1 MPNSER
7 NFRSHYY
14 EKVGFR
20 GVEEKKSLDLILADV
35 PVDLEKLQNFCLR
48 LAVPG
53 INRSTVWR
61 ILLGILPVY
70 TTSQENVWKCR
81 STQIEDLQRGLKVTR
96 KLGTDTITNL
106 TLIWLLNTNR
116 LKYDVLGQL
125 AEPECKDFAMICG
138 ALAQILEHDTEV
150 IWVGMKLH
158 EFLKKHA
165 ADRKSIKEC
174 LLKLLMEDDQL
185 AEHLESTGI
194 LDELVASPVLSCGLA
209 PILSPALLSR
219 LWDKVIGGSFK
230 VMLYT
235 LAAFLVSD
243 RIKPVVIQVSSWA
256 ELLQFLS
263 SMTEVEQENVLSHGI
278 DVWEVDGCPLIPGTL
293 APHLPTNQ
301 GAHNAADST
310 SIAPDELST
319 IDHRLSREINIIM

>member
-1 MPNSER
+1 LPNPEVKMPNSER

-96 KLGTDTITNL
+96 KLGTDSITNF

-116 LKYDVLGQL
+116 LKYDILGQL

-138 ALAQILEHDTEV
+138 PLVQILEHDTEV
-150 IWVGMKLH
+150 IWVAMKLH

-165 ADRKSIKEC
+165 TDRNAMAILIFKSIV
-174 LLKLLMEDDQL
+174 LLVKK
-185 AEHLESTGI
+185 I
-194 LDELVASPVLSCGLA
+194 
-209 PILSPALLSR
+209 
-219 LWDKVIGGSFK
+219 
-230 VMLYT
+230 
-235 LAAFLVSD
+235 
-243 RIKPVVIQVSSWA
+243 
-256 ELLQFLS
+256 
-263 SMTEVEQENVLSHGI
+263 
-278 DVWEVDGCPLIPGTL
+278 
-293 APHLPTNQ
+293 
-301 GAHNAADST
+301 
-310 SIAPDELST
+310 
-319 IDHRLSREINIIM
+319 